1 MQKGHSTA
9 PSTDRSE
16 SDPNGKAARSKR
28 WWRLPLGVQ
37 SALAVGLG
45 ALIGTFAP
53 SVGEQL
59 KLLGDIFLNLVQM
72 VVLPLVFPLIVLGIA
87 RMESVKKV
95 GRIAGKAVL
104 YFEVVTTVILLIS
117 VALAELTGI
126 GKGAPVAGGDTKSLE
141 SMDQGV
147 DFHELILHS
156 VPKNVFAAFTEGNL
170 LAAIVF
176 ALFLGVGM
184 AAIGEKSAPFSS
196 VLESVSAAMFKVVG
210 YVIRLAPLG
219 VLGFISYDV
228 AHYGF
233 GNLKSLL
240 GFIAV
245 VYAGLAI
252 VLGVV
257 FPAIALIY
265 RIRYVDLLKQIGG
278 LVGLAFVTR
287 SSEAVLAPLMG
298 KLEAFGV
305 SRSTSSFVVPLG
317 YSFNSDGSV
326 LYQATALVY
335 LAHAYGADTSIPSL
349 LLMVGVLVV
358 LSKGMAGVTSAS
370 IVVLL
375 AAGKSVGIPAEG
387 VALLVGVDFIVDMA
401 RTAVNVVGNALA
413 AAVVDRSEKKRDA
426 HQDGQDTQEA
436 VAADDEAEA
445 KAKADDEGTAPA
457 EPAEVGASR
466 GAS

>member
-1 MQKGHSTA
+1 MQTGHTTA
-9 PSTDRSE
+9 PTTDRPE
-16 SDPNGKAARSKR
+16 TDPGGTSPSTRTKR
-28 WWRLPLGVQ
+28 WWRLPIGVQ

-45 ALIGTFAP
+45 ALIGTLAP

-59 KLLGDIFLNLVQM
+59 KLLGDVFLNLVQM

-95 GRIAGKAVL
+95 GRVAGKAVL
-104 YFEVVTTVILLIS
+104 YFEVVTTVILVIS
-117 VALAELTGI
+117 VALAKFTGI
-126 GKGAPVAGGDTKSLE
+126 GKGAPVAGGDKKSVENL
-141 SMDQGV
+141 DQGV
-147 DFHELILHS
+147 NFHELILHS
-156 VPKNVFAAFTEGNL
+156 IPKNVFAAFTEGNL

-184 AAIGEKSAPFSS
+184 AAIGEKSAPLSS
-196 VLESVSAAMFKVVG
+196 VLESVSSAMFKVVG

-252 VLGVV
+252 VLGVI
-257 FPAIALIY
+257 FPIIALIY
-265 RIRYVDLLKQIGG
+265 RIRYVELLKQIGG
-278 LVGLAFVTR
+278 LVGLAFLTR

-298 KLEAFGV
+298 KLEAFGI

-335 LAHAYGADTSIPSL
+335 LAHAYGTDTSITSL

-375 AAGKSVGIPAEG
+375 AAAKTVGIPAEG

-413 AAVVDRSEKKRDA
+413 AAVVDRSEAKRDA
-426 HQDGQDTQEA
+426 TRKDTEEAAEA
-436 VAADDEAEA
+436 V
-445 KAKADDEGTAPA
+445 
-457 EPAEVGASR
+457 S
-466 GAS
+466 S

>member
-1 MQKGHSTA
+1 MHKGHSTA
-9 PSTDRSE
+9 PPTDRSE
-16 SDPNGKAARSKR
+16 SDPGGTAPSARAKR

-95 GRIAGKAVL
+95 GRVAGKAVL
-104 YFEVVTTVILLIS
+104 YFEVVTTVILLIA
-117 VALAELTGI
+117 VALAEFTGI
-126 GKGAPVAGGDTKSLE
+126 GRGAPVAGGDTKSLE

-196 VLESVSAAMFKVVG
+196 VLESVSSAMFKVVG

-426 HQDGQDTQEA
+426 HQDGQDTREA
-436 VAADDEAEA
+436 ATADDNEDTVDDEA
-445 KAKADDEGTAPA
+445 TAPA
-457 EPAEVGASR
+457 APAEVGASK
-466 GAS
+466 GSS

>member
-1 MQKGHSTA
+1 M
-9 PSTDRSE
+9 
-16 SDPNGKAARSKR
+16 
-28 WWRLPLGVQ
+28 PLGVQ

-95 GRIAGKAVL
+95 GRVAGKAVL

-375 AAGKSVGIPAEG
+375 AAGKSVGLPAEG

-413 AAVVDRSEKKRDA
+413 AAVVDRSEKKRDV
-426 HQDGQDTQEA
+426 HQDGQDTREVA
-436 VAADDEAEA
+436 AADDEA
-445 KAKADDEGTAPA
+445 TAPA
-457 EPAEVGASR
+457 APAEVGASK
-466 GAS
+466 GSS